1 MENFENDRVKWQQRE
16 ADLYNQIRSISAA
29 NGDPR
34 TPRRRSITANSLG
47 TGSLQQYGSSLGN
60 ICKIISVI
68 YSCDVNVINSI
79 LSFVMASY
87 SRGQSDAIYV
97 DTSC

>member
-60 ICKIISVI
+60 ICKLCPSISLEKIYYNSYLINYHVI
-68 YSCDVNVINSI
+68 
-79 LSFVMASY
+79 L
-87 SRGQSDAIYV
+87 
-97 DTSC
+97 